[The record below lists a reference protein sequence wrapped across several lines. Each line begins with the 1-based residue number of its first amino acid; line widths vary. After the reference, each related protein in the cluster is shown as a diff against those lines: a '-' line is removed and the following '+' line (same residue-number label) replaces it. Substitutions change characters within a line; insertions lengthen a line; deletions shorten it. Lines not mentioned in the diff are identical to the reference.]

1 MLSQTFLKLLH
12 QFIAEKI
19 LTKFEATNLI
29 ELLQGERKL
38 FRYVWLGD
46 WSIILPICQS
56 YKIILN
62 KIITL

>member
-19 LTKFEATNLI
+19 LTKFETTNLI

-38 FRYVWLGD
+38 FRYV
-46 WSIILPICQS
+46 
-56 YKIILN
+56 
-62 KIITL
+62 